1 MSLLSD
7 LPNFIPEEHW
17 NEYLEM
23 RKKIKKPATDFA
35 KKLLIKKLTNFY
47 TNGQDL
53 EKVLEQSI
61 IHSWTDLYEV
71 KEEQQSVQR
80 SVKFD
85 PTAYVNQG
93 NLRLIK

>member
-1 MSLLSD
+1 MSLISD

-23 RKKIKKPATDFA
+23 RKKIKKPATEFA
-35 KKLLIKKLTNFY
+35 KKLLIKKLAGFY
-47 TNGQDL
+47 TSGQDL

-71 KEEQQSVQR
+71 KEVQQAMQR
-80 SVKFD
+80 PSKFD
-85 PTAYVNQG
+85 PTAYVNQSK
-93 NLRLIK
+93 LRLIK

>member
-1 MSLLSD
+1 MSLISD

-23 RKKIKKPATDFA
+23 RKKIKKPATEFA
-35 KKLLIKKLTNFY
+35 KKLLIKKLIDFY

-61 IHSWTDLYEV
+61 IKNWTDLYEV
-71 KEEQQSVQR
+71 KEEMHR
-80 SVKFD
+80 SAKFD
-85 PTAYVNQG
+85 PTIYVNQSK
-93 NLRLIK
+93 LRLIK

>member
-1 MSLLSD
+1 MSLISE

-23 RKKIKKPATDFA
+23 RKKIKKPATEFA
-35 KKLLIKKLTNFY
+35 KKLLIKKLAGFY
-47 TNGQDL
+47 TSGQDL

-71 KEEQQSVQR
+71 KEEQSTQR
-80 SVKFD
+80 QVKFD
-85 PTAYVNQG
+85 PTAYVNQSK
-93 NLRLIK
+93 LRLIK